1 MKVRF
6 YGALALFSLIA
17 GCTSGPSQ
25 TATVGSERSSKIAPE
40 LIRLYN
46 EYSAHLTSPRARPF
60 QPSSPLVR
68 FIDGRVVIDAVATGD
83 VDALKSDL
91 LSLGMQD
98 AVAFGRIVSG
108 QLPVSSIPK
117 LAALTSLKFANAAA
131 GLTHGRA
138 GFLTYDPYWDFL
150 VAFFVRKIT

>member
-1 MKVRF
+1 MKVWF

-17 GCTSGPSQ
+17 GCTSAPNQ
-25 TATVGSERSSKIAPE
+25 TVTVGSERTSKIAPA
-40 LIRLYN
+40 LLAVYN
-46 EYSAHLTSPRARPF
+46 EYSAYLATPRTRPF

-68 FIDGRVVIDAVATGD
+68 FIDGRVVIDAVAAGE

-91 LSLGMQD
+91 VSLGMQE

-131 GLTHGRA
+131 GLTHGGA
-138 GFLTYDPYWDFL
+138 GFL
-150 VAFFVRKIT
+150 IQ